1 MKIASINLR
10 INVVVDGMNAWPHR
24 KDRMISFIKEQAFDI
39 IGCQE
44 ASPDMVKDM
53 MEGLSN
59 LYDVIFVPR
68 DERGEG
74 VPVFYKKVQNILE
87 TKTYWLSDEE
97 DKVSMVEGS
106 HFPRIVTFV
115 RFDDLLFFNTHLD
128 YASDDVCLKQVKH
141 LLRIIHK
148 IRKDEDVIITGDF
161 NTHPKSKTISY
172 MLQHFKSNHHDG
184 LATFHGF
191 IDQKEGEPID
201 YIFYVTHKKTSDII
215 LHDHPKCVS
224 DHYPIS
230 MIVEK

>member
-1 MKIASINLR
+1 MKVASINLR
-10 INVVVDGMNAWPHR
+10 INVVIDGLNAWPHR
-24 KDRMISFIKEQAFDI
+24 KDRMISFIKEQAFDV

-44 ASPDMVKDM
+44 ASPDMVKDLM
-53 MEGLSN
+53 SGLSD
-59 LYDVIFVPR
+59 LYDVVFVPR

-74 VPVFYKKVQNILE
+74 VPVFYKKEQNILE

-97 DKVSMVEGS
+97 DKVSMVDGS

-128 YASDDVCLKQVKH
+128 YVSDHVCLKQAKH
-141 LLRIIHK
+141 LVRIIHK

-172 MLQHFKSNHHDG
+172 MLQHFKSNHHEK

-191 IDQKEGEPID
+191 TDQKEGEPID
-201 YIFYVTHKKTSDII
+201 YIFYLTDKKTSSVM
-215 LHDHPKCVS
+215 LHDLPKCVS

-230 MIVEK
+230 MHIE

>member
-1 MKIASINLR
+1 MKVASINLR
-10 INVVVDGMNAWPHR
+10 INVASDGKNAWPHR
-24 KDRMISFIKEQAFDI
+24 KDLMMSFIKEQNFDI

-44 ASPDMVKDM
+44 ASPDMVKDL
-53 MEGLSN
+53 MEGLSD
-59 LYDVIFVPR
+59 LYDVVFVPR

-74 VPVFYKKVQNILE
+74 VPVFYKKEQSILE
-87 TKTYWLSDEE
+87 TKTYWLSDDENHI
-97 DKVSMVEGS
+97 SMVEGS

-115 RFDDLLFFNTHLD
+115 RFQDLLFFNTHLD
-128 YASDDVCLKQVKH
+128 YASDDVCLKQAKH
-141 LLRIIHK
+141 LVRIIYK

-191 IDQKEGEPID
+191 TDQKEGEPID
-201 YIFYVTHKKTSDII
+201 YIFYLTDKKTSSVM
-215 LHDHPKCVS
+215 LHDFPKYVS

-230 MIVEK
+230 MIIEK

>member
-1 MKIASINLR
+1 MKVASINLR
-10 INVVVDGMNAWPHR
+10 INVVVDGLNAWPYR
-24 KDRMISFIKEQAFDI
+24 KDRMISFIKEQAFDV

-44 ASPDMVKDM
+44 ASPDMVKDLM
-53 MEGLSN
+53 SGLSD
-59 LYDVIFVPR
+59 LYDVVFVPR

-74 VPVFYKKVQNILE
+74 VPVFYKKEQNILE

-97 DKVSMVEGS
+97 DKVSTVEGS

-115 RFDDLLFFNTHLD
+115 RFHDLLYFNTHLD
-128 YASDDVCLKQVKH
+128 YASDDVCLKQAKH
-141 LLRIIHK
+141 LVRIIHK
-148 IRKDEDVIITGDF
+148 IRKDEDIIITGDF

-172 MLQHFKSNHHDG
+172 MLQHFKSNHHEK

-191 IDQKEGEPID
+191 TDQKEGEPID
-201 YIFYVTHKKTSDII
+201 YIFYVTNIKTSDII
-215 LHDHPKCVS
+215 LHDLPKCVS